1 MFMHQSVLRR
11 VLIATA
17 ALAFVA
23 GCSGNSGSLAP
34 GQSSSLTPS
43 YTVKPGMRVLPG
55 PAVMGP
61 TIVPIVA
68 LRSNAVR
75 GWPSSKKR
83 KKRHE
88 ILFVG
93 DESTNAVD
101 MFDPNKANSSPEGSI
116 TDGIDVPIQVAVD
129 KKSTLYVAN
138 LSNNTVTEYPKGS
151 TSPSVTLSS
160 GLDGP
165 YGLAVDSKGDVFVS
179 NLNNNTIVGYKAGAT
194 SPFETIGFTSE
205 GQAVGMGTDAKDNL
219 WVACDT
225 SSEVF
230 EIPAGSSTPQNSG
243 LSGLE
248 GPISVSFGK
257 DDQIFVS
264 NFGGEN
270 VAVYAYG
277 STSPSYTITSGIDGP
292 TLNGVTY
299 SDVFFQTN
307 QDLNVVGYKKGATSP
322 FSTLTGDSAPS
333 GIASTALVSK

>member
-1 MFMHQSVLRR
+1 MHQSLLRR
-11 VLIATA
+11 VLIAAA

-68 LRSNAVR
+68 PRNNAVR
-75 GWPSSKKR
+75 GWPSSKRKR
-83 KKRHE
+83 RHE

-93 DESTNAVD
+93 DEATSAVD
-101 MFDPNKANSSPEGSI
+101 MFDPRKANPSPEGSI
-116 TDGIDVPIQVAVD
+116 TDGISTPIQVAVD

-138 LSNNTVTEYPKGS
+138 LGNGTITEYPKGS
-151 TSPSVTLSS
+151 SSPSVTLST
-160 GLDGP
+160 GLNEP
-165 YGLAVDSKGDVFVS
+165 YGLAVDSKGDVFAS
-179 NLNNNTIVGYKAGAT
+179 NLGNNTIVGYKPGDT
-194 SPFETIGFTSE
+194 SPFETIGFSSE

-225 SSEVF
+225 TSAVY
-230 EIPAGSSTPQNSG
+230 EIPAGTSTPQNSG

-257 DDQIFVS
+257 HDQMFVS

-277 STSPSYTITSGIDGP
+277 STSPSYTITTGIDGP

-307 QDLNVVGYKKGATSP
+307 QDLNVVGYKKGATTP
-322 FSTLTGDSAPS
+322 FSTITGVSDPS
-333 GIASTALVSK
+333 GIASSALVSK